1 MGTRTVLTDMFCMLH
16 LLILFLNTPRY
27 CTLLFSTVHIQYS
40 TIHVLYITIHEHCI
54 IVGLSIS
61 SNMNDIQDLSLLH
74 FDMSEMRILLPN
86 EDVARYLS
94 IYKFLPGEKNDLLLT
109 NMDDL
114 CREPMDDDQQG
125 EDDSHAGGED
135 GDHEDD
141 AEIEKQNMN
150 LPDDIQD
157 KCNTGD

>member
-1 MGTRTVLTDMFCMLH
+1 
-16 LLILFLNTPRY
+16 
-27 CTLLFSTVHIQYS
+27 
-40 TIHVLYITIHEHCI
+40 
-54 IVGLSIS
+54 
-61 SNMNDIQDLSLLH
+61 MNDIQDLSLLH

-114 CREPMDDDQQG
+114 RREPMDDQQG

-157 KCNTGD
+157 KCNTGDWPLMFVRVLYCIHQPAF